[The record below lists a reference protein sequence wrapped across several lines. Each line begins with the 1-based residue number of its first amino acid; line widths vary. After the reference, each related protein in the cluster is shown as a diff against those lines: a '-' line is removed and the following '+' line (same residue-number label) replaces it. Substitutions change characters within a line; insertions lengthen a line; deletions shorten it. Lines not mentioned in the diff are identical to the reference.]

1 MCCFLVAA
9 FICMVAATN
18 ANAAKIYA
26 EMQLFG
32 DKISLQTGSE
42 TGNTK
47 VKDENGHDVKVRSL
61 SGALNYLSSL
71 GGWKLEDID
80 YRRDMKITGEY
91 YYYTVYVL
99 SREVTDEELHRMAE
113 DCIKD

>member
-9 FICMVAATN
+9 FICMVAATS

-47 VKDENGHDVKVRSL
+47 VKDENWHDVKVRSL
-61 SGALNYLSSL
+61 SGALNYLSSH

-91 YYYTVYVL
+91 YYYTVYIL